1 MKIPK
6 KAQNLFKL
14 AKKEIENRRY
24 EEARLTLNKIFKIY
38 PSYAEA
44 SSLLGYVHYKLKF
57 KYLSKREVF
66 ELSKKALSMNDQSTI
81 VWLHMGNA
89 YSFLNRFDKAIDC
102 YNKAKDLGLENAE
115 LWNNMGSAYLK
126 LNNFEKAFLYF
137 NKAIDVNS
145 NLSSALNNIGYYYIL
160 KKEYQKAIQFLD
172 KAINI
177 DPDSSA
183 PWSNKGDLYAEK
195 KDYDEALECYNRGL
209 EIDPE
214 DPRLLNN
221 LGALYLTQNKF
232 KKALKYFKKAISI
245 DPSSGDPWVNIGA
258 IYCELSN
265 FKKALESYDK
275 AIELDPNLYKV
286 WYNKGNLYLKIF
298 DFFNAISSYKKA
310 LDLNPSYQRA
320 WTNLGNAYLQIK
332 DFSGAK
338 RCYKKAIELELNPI
352 IEWFNLGNVYRYE
365 GKFIK
370 AIVSYQKAL
379 DLDPNYGAA
388 WFNQGISYLLNKDY
402 DMAIICLKE
411 AIEINPKNLGAWG
424 NIGIAY
430 EFKKKFDKAIEC
442 YHYVL
447 KLDPN
452 DILALNNIGHVYINR
467 GNFKDAIR
475 FFKKALK
482 VNPNYVMALDNLGYA
497 YFYKKDYDKATEFY
511 QIATEIF
518 PYTPEIWINL
528 GVAYNQLGNY
538 QEALNC
544 VKKAIELNP
553 NDMIGH
559 MNLGVLL
566 LNNFRYSEALREFDI
581 AIAIIKEKG
590 FSDFLDQVTELK
602 NLASSAL
609 KLKPDLHIIDEKVH
623 ELKNIHQIIPLTK
636 KISEIY
642 YEFISF
648 LNKVNINNLPI
659 NTRSLL
665 NAKFHIFEYLF
676 KSLYFYE
683 IKTEKLK
690 EIQELF
696 GSNTEFIK
704 FFFAVQN
711 LNDIIQILKSYNNL
725 EEISSENQEKIITAI
740 LSFESLDGELTE
752 VITGSIKR
760 QQIIIKPSPATKQYD
775 INKVKIKNFKN
786 NTIKISIVQ
795 IKYEISPTFPF
806 ILQNRENVRY
816 KIIKALEIA
825 EKNQIDIICF
835 PELCLDEEL
844 LEEVKKFDD
853 IIIIAGTYYNKD
865 NYNMCPVIIYG
876 AVYPIFKI
884 NPSYFENEIVKG
896 FGMNCGSEIT
906 IFQTNDNKFRFVV
919 LICLDFIRECHYFVD
934 GDNKVDFI
942 FVPSY
947 NPSRW
952 KFQRNSDVLCETY
965 QVDIGISNLTEKEEK
980 FGGSCFICFE
990 NRSFFDYLVSSGI
1003 KKSDEILYKVI
1014 EAQKESML
1022 IIDLEPKE
1030 IKISKTPGTIPKILR
1045 IEIKQYDGN
1054 NWIDLLY

>member
-6 KAQNLFKL
+6 KVQKLFKL

-24 EEARLTLNKIFKIY
+24 EEALLILNKTLKIY

-44 SSLLGYVHYKLKF
+44 MSLLGYVHYKLKF
-57 KYLSKREVF
+57 KF
-66 ELSKKALSMNDQSTI
+66 LSKKEVFDLSNKSISINDQSTI
-81 VWLHMGNA
+81 VWHHMGNA
-89 YSFLNRFDKAIDC
+89 YSFLNRFDEAIDC
-102 YNKAKDLGLENAE
+102 YNKAKDLGLVDAE
-115 LWNNMGSAYLK
+115 FWNNFGIAYLK
-126 LNNFEKAFLYF
+126 LENFEKALLYF
-137 NKAIDVNS
+137 NKAINANP
-145 NLSSALNNIGYYYIL
+145 NLSPALNNIGHYYLL

-172 KAINI
+172 KAIQI
-177 DPDSSA
+177 DPNYSA
-183 PWSNKGDLYAEK
+183 PWSNKGNLYAEK
-195 KDYDEALECYNRGL
+195 KDYDKALECYNRGL
-209 EIDPE
+209 EIDSG

-221 LGALYLTQNKF
+221 LGALYLSQNKF
-232 KKALKYFKKAISI
+232 ENALEFFKKAISI

-258 IYCELSN
+258 IHSELSN

-275 AIELDPNLYKV
+275 AIELDPNLYKA
-286 WYNKGNLYLKIF
+286 WYNKGNLYIKIF
-298 DFFNAISSYKKA
+298 DFVNAISSFKKA
-310 LDLNPSYQRA
+310 LDLNPSFQWA
-320 WTNLGNAYLQIK
+320 WTNLGNAYFQIK
-332 DFSGAK
+332 DFSEAK
-338 RCYKKAIELELNPI
+338 RYYKRAIELEFNPI
-352 IEWFNLGNVYRYE
+352 TEWFNLGNVYHYE

-370 AIVSYQKAL
+370 AIKSYQKAL
-379 DLDPNYGAA
+379 DLDANYGAA
-388 WFNQGISYLLNKDY
+388 WLNQGISYLLNNDY
-402 DMAIICLKE
+402 DMAITCLKE
-411 AIEINPKNLGAWG
+411 AIKTDTEKLGAWG
-424 NIGIAY
+424 NLGIAY
-430 EFKKKFDKAIEC
+430 ESKKEFDKAIEC
-442 YHYVL
+442 YQYVL

-452 DILALNNIGHVYINR
+452 DILALNNIGHVYSNM

-482 VNPNYVMALDNLGYA
+482 VNPNYVIALDNLGYA
-497 YFYKKDYDKATEFY
+497 YFYKKDYDKAAEFY
-511 QIATEIF
+511 QIAKEIF

-553 NDMIGH
+553 NDLIGH

-566 LNNFRYSEALREFDI
+566 INNFKYSEALKEFDI
-581 AIAIIKEKG
+581 AIAIIQEKG
-590 FSDFLDQVTELK
+590 FSDYLDQVTELK
-602 NLASSAL
+602 NLAFSAL
-609 KLKPDLHIIDEKVH
+609 KLKPDLDKIDEKVQ
-623 ELKNIHQIIPLTK
+623 ELKNINQIIPLTK

-642 YEFISF
+642 YEFVSF
-648 LNKVNINNLPI
+648 LNKVNQNNLPI

-665 NAKFHIFEYLF
+665 NAKFHLFEYLF
-676 KSLYFYE
+676 KILFFYE
-683 IKTEKLK
+683 TKSENLK

-696 GSNTEFIK
+696 GSNTRFIN

-711 LNDIIQILKSYNNL
+711 LNDLIQILKSYNNL
-725 EEISSENQEKIITAI
+725 EEISSENQEKIITAVQ
-740 LSFESLDGELTE
+740 SFENLDGELTE
-752 VITGSIKR
+752 VITGSMKR
-760 QQIIIKPSPATKQYD
+760 QQILIKPSLARKQYN
-775 INKVKIKNFKN
+775 INQVKIKNFKN
-786 NTIKISIVQ
+786 NSIKISIVQ
-795 IKYEISPTFPF
+795 IDYEISPTLPF
-806 ILQNRENVRY
+806 ILQNREKIQE

-835 PELCLDEEL
+835 PELCLNDEIF
-844 LEEVKKFDD
+844 EEVKKFDD

-896 FGMNCGSEIT
+896 FSMKSGSEIK

-919 LICLDFIRECHYFVD
+919 LICLDFIQEYRYFVD
-934 GDNKVDFI
+934 GENKVDFI

-947 NPSRW
+947 NPSRR
-952 KFQRNSDVLCETY
+952 KFQRNADVLCETY
-965 QVDIGISNLTEKEEK
+965 QVDVGISNLTEKEMK

-990 NRSFFDYLVSSGI
+990 NRGYFDSLVKSSI

-1030 IKISKTPGTIPKILR
+1030 IKISKTPETIPKILR
-1045 IEIKQYDGN
+1045 IDIKQYDGN
-1054 NWIDLLY
+1054 NWIDLL